1 MKKNW
6 TARAAALVAI
16 FLFIGFEVFFACK
29 ASSSDILFPACFAKG
44 IYTVSYDANGGH
56 NAPESQT
63 KNSGVSILLSNKIPE
78 RDGYIFVG
86 WSTDKYDE
94 TVRFMPGDRF
104 SYDTSLKL
112 YAVWKCATHE
122 HTYVDTVVEPTCTE
136 RGYTKHV
143 CTVCNDVKIDS
154 FVQKNGHAAK
164 TEKAVAATCT
174 SPGRKEG
181 LRCTVCGVVI
191 RGLEEVS
198 ALGHDIVT
206 SEKAVKPTCTQNGL
220 TAGGYCR
227 RCGYETER
235 SLIPSLGHDIVKDAG
250 KSATCTKDGY
260 TSGEHCTRCEFK
272 TGGEK
277 LPALGHIYVIDE
289 AKSAT
294 CTESGLTAGKHCTRC
309 DYKQTRH
316 VIEPLGHKIK
326 RDEEKEPTCTAD
338 GCTSGE
344 HCTRCSYRTGAARIP
359 ALGHNYRTEKAVAPT
374 CTKSGLTEGR
384 VCTRCSAGTKQKTVA
399 ALGHKLVKVAAK
411 SATCT
416 ESGLT
421 AGKRCTRC
429 DYKTEGK
436 VVSPLGHSFVAD
448 KAKEATCTSDGRT
461 SGKHCTRCSYR
472 TGAARIPALSHNYR
486 TKKAVAPTCTKSGL
500 TEGRACTRCSAG
512 TKQKTVAA
520 LGHKLVKDAAISAT
534 CTESGLTAGKHCTRC
549 DYKTGGKVVSPLGH
563 SFVADKAKEATC
575 TKDGLTKGEHCKRC
589 GYKTGGKVILKKG
602 HAYVK
607 NVICATMKKDG
618 RIAYR
623 CRFCNAIRGKEQTV
637 PMVKSAV
644 LSKTEFVFSKRAAM
658 PEYVV
663 RDRNG
668 SALKKGRDFTV
679 AYTGNNSTGKAQAK
693 ITFCGN
699 YKGEKTLSFRILPAA
714 AKKIKV
720 ISITSSSF
728 KATWTKVPGA
738 DGYRVFVYKNGRCV
752 RKKDVSRNSVT
763 FKGLDPGCKY
773 TVKVQVYVYIGSSK
787 VFSPN
792 LKSFKTAT
800 KAQSPKLSVAA
811 EKRQARLSW
820 SKISGTKN
828 YAVYYSAQKNGDYTK
843 IVSSTNHRVI
853 KKLKPGTRYYFKV
866 IAVKNKNDGPQY
878 AVFSKTV
885 SAVIK

>member
-6 TARAAALVAI
+6 VARAAALAGI
-16 FLFIGFEVFFACK
+16 LLFVGFEIFFACK
-29 ASSSDILFPACFAKG
+29 ASSGNILFPACFAKE

-56 NAPESQT
+56 NAPEAQT
-63 KNSGVSILLSNKIPE
+63 KNSGESILLSKTIPE
-78 RDGYIFVG
+78 RDGYQFVG

-122 HTYVDTVVEPTCTE
+122 HTYIDTVIEPTCTE
-136 RGYTKHV
+136 RGYTKHT

-174 SPGRKEG
+174 APGRKEG

-206 SEKAVKPTCTQNGL
+206 SEKAVEPTCTQNGL
-220 TAGGYCR
+220 SAGGYCR
-227 RCGYETER
+227 RCGYKTER
-235 SLIPSLGHDIVKDAG
+235 NSIPSLGHDIVKDAG
-250 KSATCTKDGY
+250 KSATCTKAGY
-260 TSGEHCTRCEFK
+260 ASGEHCTRCKFK

-309 DYKQTRH
+309 DYEQTRH
-316 VIEPLGHKIK
+316 VIEPLGHKII
-326 RDEEKEPTCTAD
+326 RDEEKGPTCTAD
-338 GCTSGE
+338 GLTKGE
-344 HCTRCSYRTGAARIP
+344 HCTRCSYRTGATRVP

-374 CTKSGLTEGR
+374 CTKSGLTEGK

-399 ALGHKLVKVAAK
+399 ALGHKLVKDSAK
-411 SATCT
+411 
-416 ESGLT
+416 
-421 AGKRCTRC
+421 
-429 DYKTEGK
+429 
-436 VVSPLGHSFVAD
+436 
-448 KAKEATCTSDGRT
+448 
-461 SGKHCTRCSYR
+461 
-472 TGAARIPALSHNYR
+472 
-486 TKKAVAPTCTKSGL
+486 
-500 TEGRACTRCSAG
+500 
-512 TKQKTVAA
+512 
-520 LGHKLVKDAAISAT
+520 SAT

-563 SFVADKAKEATC
+563 NFVSDKAKEATC
-575 TKDGLTKGEHCKRC
+575 TSNGLTKGEHCKRC
-589 GYKTGGKVILKKG
+589 SYKTGGEVVLKKG
-602 HAYVK
+602 HSYVRS
-607 NVICATMKKDG
+607 VICATMKKDG
-618 RIAYR
+618 SIAYR
-623 CRFCNAIRGKEQTV
+623 CRFCKAIRGKEQIV
-637 PMVKSAV
+637 PMIKSAV
-644 LSKTEFVFSKRAAM
+644 LSKTEFVFSKRAVM

-663 RDRNG
+663 RDRNNN
-668 SALKKGRDFTV
+668 ALKKGRDFTV
-679 AYTGNNSTGKAQAK
+679 TYSGNKSTGKAQAK

-714 AKKIKV
+714 TKKIKV
-720 ISITSSSF
+720 INITSSSF

-738 DGYRVFVYKNGRCV
+738 GGYRVSVYKNGRCV
-752 RKKDVSRNSVT
+752 QKEDINRNSVT

-773 TVKVQVYVYIGSSK
+773 TVKVQAYVYIGSSK
-787 VFSPN
+787 AFSPN
-792 LKSFKTAT
+792 LKSFKAAT
-800 KAQSPKLSVAA
+800 KAQSPKLSVTA

-820 SKISGTKN
+820 SKISGVKN
-828 YAVYYSAQKNGDYTK
+828 YAVYYSTRKNGDYTK
-843 IVSSTNHRVI
+843 IVSSTNHRII

-866 IAVKNKNDGPQY
+866 IAVKNKSGGPQY
-878 AVFSKTV
+878 TVFSKTV

>member
-6 TARAAALVAI
+6 VARAAALVGI
-16 FLFIGFEVFFACK
+16 LLFVGFEIFFACK
-29 ASSSDILFPACFAKG
+29 ASSGNILFPACFAKE

-56 NAPESQT
+56 NTPEAQT
-63 KNSGVSILLSNKIPE
+63 KNSGESILLSKTIPE
-78 RDGYIFVG
+78 RDGYQFVG

-122 HTYVDTVVEPTCTE
+122 HTYIDTVIEPTCTE
-136 RGYTKHV
+136 RGYTKHT

-174 SPGRKEG
+174 APGRKEG

-206 SEKAVKPTCTQNGL
+206 SEKAVEPTCTQNGL
-220 TAGGYCR
+220 SAGGYCR
-227 RCGYETER
+227 RCGYKTER
-235 SLIPSLGHDIVKDAG
+235 NSIPSLGHDIVKDAG
-250 KSATCTKDGY
+250 KSATCTKAGY
-260 TSGEHCTRCEFK
+260 ASGEHCTRCKFK

-309 DYKQTRH
+309 DYEQTRH
-316 VIEPLGHKIK
+316 VIEPLGHKII
-326 RDEEKEPTCTAD
+326 RDEEKGPTCTAD
-338 GCTSGE
+338 GLTKGE
-344 HCTRCSYRTGAARIP
+344 HCTRCSYRTGATRVP

-374 CTKSGLTEGR
+374 CTKSGLTEGK

-399 ALGHKLVKVAAK
+399 ALGHKLVKDSAK
-411 SATCT
+411 
-416 ESGLT
+416 
-421 AGKRCTRC
+421 
-429 DYKTEGK
+429 
-436 VVSPLGHSFVAD
+436 
-448 KAKEATCTSDGRT
+448 
-461 SGKHCTRCSYR
+461 
-472 TGAARIPALSHNYR
+472 
-486 TKKAVAPTCTKSGL
+486 
-500 TEGRACTRCSAG
+500 
-512 TKQKTVAA
+512 
-520 LGHKLVKDAAISAT
+520 SAT

-549 DYKTGGKVVSPLGH
+549 DYKTGGKAVSPLGH
-563 SFVADKAKEATC
+563 NFVSDKAKEATC
-575 TKDGLTKGEHCKRC
+575 TSNGLTKGEHCKRC
-589 GYKTGGKVILKKG
+589 GYKTGREVVLKKG
-602 HAYVK
+602 HSYVRS
-607 NVICATMKKDG
+607 VICATMKKDG
-618 RIAYR
+618 SIAYR
-623 CRFCNAIRGKEQTV
+623 CRFCNAIRGKEQIV
-637 PMVKSAV
+637 PMIKSAV
-644 LSKTEFVFSKRAAM
+644 LSKTEFVFSKRAVM

-663 RDRNG
+663 RDRNNN
-668 SALKKGRDFTV
+668 ALKKGRDFTV
-679 AYTGNNSTGKAQAK
+679 TYSGNKSTGKAQAK

-714 AKKIKV
+714 TKKIKV
-720 ISITSSSF
+720 INITSSSF

-738 DGYRVFVYKNGRCV
+738 DGYRVSVYKNGRCV
-752 RKKDVSRNSVT
+752 QKEDINRNSVT

-773 TVKVQVYVYIGSSK
+773 TVKVQTYVYIGSSK
-787 VFSPN
+787 AFSSN

-800 KAQSPKLSVAA
+800 KAQSPKLSVTA

-820 SKISGTKN
+820 SKISGAKN
-828 YAVYYSAQKNGDYTK
+828 YAVYYSTRKNGDYTK
-843 IVSSTNHRVI
+843 IVSSTNHRII

-866 IAVKNKNDGPQY
+866 IAVKNKSGGPQY
-878 AVFSKTV
+878 TVFSKTV

>member
-6 TARAAALVAI
+6 VARAAALAGI
-16 FLFIGFEVFFACK
+16 LLFVGFEIFFACK
-29 ASSSDILFPACFAKG
+29 ASSGNILFPACFAKE

-56 NAPESQT
+56 NAPEAQT
-63 KNSGVSILLSNKIPE
+63 KNSGESILLSKTIPE
-78 RDGYIFVG
+78 RDGYQFVG

-122 HTYVDTVVEPTCTE
+122 HTYIDTVIEPTCTE
-136 RGYTKHV
+136 RGYTKHT

-174 SPGRKEG
+174 APGRKEG

-206 SEKAVKPTCTQNGL
+206 SEKAVEPTCTQNGL
-220 TAGGYCR
+220 SAGGYCR
-227 RCGYETER
+227 RCGYKTER
-235 SLIPSLGHDIVKDAG
+235 NSIPSLGHDIVKDAG
-250 KSATCTKDGY
+250 KSATCTKAGY
-260 TSGEHCTRCEFK
+260 ASGEHCTRCKFK

-309 DYKQTRH
+309 DYEQTRH
-316 VIEPLGHKIK
+316 VIEPLGHKII
-326 RDEEKEPTCTAD
+326 RDEEKGPTCTAD
-338 GCTSGE
+338 GLTKGE
-344 HCTRCSYRTGAARIP
+344 HCTRCSYRTGATRVP

-374 CTKSGLTEGR
+374 CTKSGLTEGK

-399 ALGHKLVKVAAK
+399 ALGHKLVKDSAK
-411 SATCT
+411 
-416 ESGLT
+416 
-421 AGKRCTRC
+421 
-429 DYKTEGK
+429 
-436 VVSPLGHSFVAD
+436 
-448 KAKEATCTSDGRT
+448 
-461 SGKHCTRCSYR
+461 
-472 TGAARIPALSHNYR
+472 
-486 TKKAVAPTCTKSGL
+486 
-500 TEGRACTRCSAG
+500 
-512 TKQKTVAA
+512 
-520 LGHKLVKDAAISAT
+520 SAT

-563 SFVADKAKEATC
+563 NFVSDKAKEATC
-575 TKDGLTKGEHCKRC
+575 TSNGLTKGEHCKRC
-589 GYKTGGKVILKKG
+589 GYKTGGEVVLKKG
-602 HAYVK
+602 HSYVRS
-607 NVICATMKKDG
+607 VICATMKKDG
-618 RIAYR
+618 SIAYR
-623 CRFCNAIRGKEQTV
+623 CRFCKAIRGKEQIV
-637 PMVKSAV
+637 PMIKSAV
-644 LSKTEFVFSKRAAM
+644 LSKTEFVFSKRAVM

-663 RDRNG
+663 RDRNNN
-668 SALKKGRDFTV
+668 ALKKGRDFTV
-679 AYTGNNSTGKAQAK
+679 TYSGNKSTGKAQAK

-714 AKKIKV
+714 TKKIKV
-720 ISITSSSF
+720 INITSSSF

-738 DGYRVFVYKNGRCV
+738 DGYRVSVYKNGRCV
-752 RKKDVSRNSVT
+752 QKKDINRNSVT

-773 TVKVQVYVYIGSSK
+773 TVKVQTYVYIGSSK
-787 VFSPN
+787 AFSSN

-800 KAQSPKLSVAA
+800 KAQSPKLSVTA

-820 SKISGTKN
+820 SKISGAKN
-828 YAVYYSAQKNGDYTK
+828 YAVYYSTRKNGDYTK
-843 IVSSTNHRVI
+843 IVSSTNHRII

-866 IAVKNKNDGPQY
+866 IAVKNKSGGPQY
-878 AVFSKTV
+878 TVFSKTV

>member
-6 TARAAALVAI
+6 VARAAALAGI
-16 FLFIGFEVFFACK
+16 LLFVGFEIFFACK
-29 ASSSDILFPACFAKG
+29 ASSGNILFPACFAKE

-56 NAPESQT
+56 NAPEAQT
-63 KNSGVSILLSNKIPE
+63 KNSGESILLSKTIPE
-78 RDGYIFVG
+78 RDGYQFVG

-122 HTYVDTVVEPTCTE
+122 HTYIDTVIEPTCTE
-136 RGYTKHV
+136 RGYTKHT

-174 SPGRKEG
+174 APGRKEG
-181 LRCTVCGVVI
+181 LRCTVCSVVI

-206 SEKAVKPTCTQNGL
+206 SEKAVEPTCTQNGL
-220 TAGGYCR
+220 SAGGYCR
-227 RCGYETER
+227 RCGYKTER
-235 SLIPSLGHDIVKDAG
+235 NSIPSLGHDIVKDAG
-250 KSATCTKDGY
+250 KSATCTKAGY
-260 TSGEHCTRCEFK
+260 ASGEHCTRCKFK

-309 DYKQTRH
+309 DYEQTRH
-316 VIEPLGHKIK
+316 VIEPLGHKII
-326 RDEEKEPTCTAD
+326 RDEEKRPTCTAD
-338 GCTSGE
+338 GLTKGE
-344 HCTRCSYRTGAARIP
+344 HCTRCSYRTGATRVP

-374 CTKSGLTEGR
+374 CTKSGLTEGK

-399 ALGHKLVKVAAK
+399 ALGHKLVKDSAK
-411 SATCT
+411 
-416 ESGLT
+416 
-421 AGKRCTRC
+421 
-429 DYKTEGK
+429 
-436 VVSPLGHSFVAD
+436 
-448 KAKEATCTSDGRT
+448 
-461 SGKHCTRCSYR
+461 
-472 TGAARIPALSHNYR
+472 
-486 TKKAVAPTCTKSGL
+486 
-500 TEGRACTRCSAG
+500 
-512 TKQKTVAA
+512 
-520 LGHKLVKDAAISAT
+520 SAT

-563 SFVADKAKEATC
+563 NFVSDKAKEATC
-575 TKDGLTKGEHCKRC
+575 TSNGLTKGEHCKRC
-589 GYKTGGKVILKKG
+589 GYKTGGEVVLKKG
-602 HAYVK
+602 HSYVRS
-607 NVICATMKKDG
+607 VICATMKKDG
-618 RIAYR
+618 SIAYR
-623 CRFCNAIRGKEQTV
+623 CRFCNAIKGKEQIV
-637 PMVKSAV
+637 PMIKSAV
-644 LSKTEFVFSKRAAM
+644 LSKTEFVFSKRAVM

-663 RDRNG
+663 RDRNNN
-668 SALKKGRDFTV
+668 ALKKGRDFTV
-679 AYTGNNSTGKAQAK
+679 TYSGNKSTGKAQAK

-714 AKKIKV
+714 TKKIKV
-720 ISITSSSF
+720 INITSSSF

-738 DGYRVFVYKNGRCV
+738 GGYRVSVYKNGRCV
-752 RKKDVSRNSVT
+752 QKEDINRNSVT

-773 TVKVQVYVYIGSSK
+773 TVKVQTYVYIGSSK
-787 VFSPN
+787 AFSSN

-800 KAQSPKLSVAA
+800 KAQSPKLSVTA

-820 SKISGTKN
+820 SKISGAKN
-828 YAVYYSAQKNGDYTK
+828 YAVYYSTRKNGDYTK
-843 IVSSTNHRVI
+843 IVSSTNHRII

-866 IAVKNKNDGPQY
+866 IAVKNKSGGPQY
-878 AVFSKTV
+878 TVFSKTV

>member
-6 TARAAALVAI
+6 VARAAALAGI
-16 FLFIGFEVFFACK
+16 LLFVGFEIFFACK
-29 ASSSDILFPACFAKG
+29 ASSGNILFPACFAKE
-44 IYTVSYDANGGH
+44 IYTVSYDANGGY
-56 NAPESQT
+56 NAPEAQT
-63 KNSGVSILLSNKIPE
+63 KNRGESILLSKTIPE
-78 RDGYIFVG
+78 RDGYQFVG

-122 HTYVDTVVEPTCTE
+122 HTYIDTVIEPTCTE
-136 RGYTKHV
+136 RGYTKHT

-174 SPGRKEG
+174 APGRKEG
-181 LRCTVCGVVI
+181 LRCTVCSVVI

-206 SEKAVKPTCTQNGL
+206 SEKAVEPTCTQNGL
-220 TAGGYCR
+220 SAGGYCR
-227 RCGYETER
+227 RCGYKTER
-235 SLIPSLGHDIVKDAG
+235 NSIPSLGHDIVKDAG
-250 KSATCTKDGY
+250 KSATCTKAGY
-260 TSGEHCTRCEFK
+260 ASGEHCTRCKFK

-309 DYKQTRH
+309 DYEQTRH
-316 VIEPLGHKIK
+316 VIEPLGHKII
-326 RDEEKEPTCTAD
+326 RDEEKRPTCTAD
-338 GCTSGE
+338 GLTKGE
-344 HCTRCSYRTGAARIP
+344 HCTRCSYRTGATRVP

-374 CTKSGLTEGR
+374 CTKSGLTEGK

-399 ALGHKLVKVAAK
+399 ALGHKLVKDSAK
-411 SATCT
+411 
-416 ESGLT
+416 
-421 AGKRCTRC
+421 
-429 DYKTEGK
+429 
-436 VVSPLGHSFVAD
+436 
-448 KAKEATCTSDGRT
+448 
-461 SGKHCTRCSYR
+461 
-472 TGAARIPALSHNYR
+472 
-486 TKKAVAPTCTKSGL
+486 
-500 TEGRACTRCSAG
+500 
-512 TKQKTVAA
+512 
-520 LGHKLVKDAAISAT
+520 SAT

-563 SFVADKAKEATC
+563 NFVSDKAKEATC
-575 TKDGLTKGEHCKRC
+575 TSNGLTKGEHCKRC
-589 GYKTGGKVILKKG
+589 GYKTGGEVVLKKG
-602 HAYVK
+602 HSYVRS
-607 NVICATMKKDG
+607 VICATMKKDG
-618 RIAYR
+618 SIAYR
-623 CRFCNAIRGKEQTV
+623 CRFCNAIRGKEQIV
-637 PMVKSAV
+637 PMIKSAV
-644 LSKTEFVFSKRAAM
+644 LSKTEFVFSKRAVM

-663 RDRNG
+663 RDRNNN
-668 SALKKGRDFTV
+668 ALKKGRDFTV
-679 AYTGNNSTGKAQAK
+679 TYSGNKSTGKAQAK

-714 AKKIKV
+714 TKKIKV
-720 ISITSSSF
+720 INITSSSF

-738 DGYRVFVYKNGRCV
+738 GGYRVSVYKNGRCV
-752 RKKDVSRNSVT
+752 QKEDINRNSVT

-773 TVKVQVYVYIGSSK
+773 TVKVQTYVYIGSSK
-787 VFSPN
+787 AFSSN

-800 KAQSPKLSVAA
+800 KAQSPKLSVTA

-820 SKISGTKN
+820 SKISGAKN
-828 YAVYYSAQKNGDYTK
+828 YAVYYSTRKNGDYTK
-843 IVSSTNHRVI
+843 IVSSTNHRII

-866 IAVKNKNDGPQY
+866 IAVKNKSGGPQY
-878 AVFSKTV
+878 TVFSKTV

>member
-6 TARAAALVAI
+6 VARAAALAGI
-16 FLFIGFEVFFACK
+16 LLFVGFEIFFACK
-29 ASSSDILFPACFAKG
+29 ASSGNILFPACFAKE
-44 IYTVSYDANGGH
+44 IYTVSYDANGGR
-56 NAPESQT
+56 NAPEAQT
-63 KNSGVSILLSNKIPE
+63 KNSGESILLSKTIPE
-78 RDGYIFVG
+78 RDGYQFVG

-122 HTYVDTVVEPTCTE
+122 HTYIDTVIEPTCTE
-136 RGYTKHV
+136 RGYTKHT

-174 SPGRKEG
+174 APGRKEG

-206 SEKAVKPTCTQNGL
+206 SEKAVEPTCTQNGL
-220 TAGGYCR
+220 SAGGYCR
-227 RCGYETER
+227 RCGYKTER
-235 SLIPSLGHDIVKDAG
+235 NSIPSLGHDIVKDAG
-250 KSATCTKDGY
+250 KSATCTKAGY
-260 TSGEHCTRCEFK
+260 ASGEHCTRCKFK

-309 DYKQTRH
+309 DYEQTRH
-316 VIEPLGHKIK
+316 VIEPLGHKII
-326 RDEEKEPTCTAD
+326 RDEEKGPTCTAD
-338 GCTSGE
+338 GLTKGE
-344 HCTRCSYRTGAARIP
+344 HCTRCSYRTGATRVP

-374 CTKSGLTEGR
+374 CTKSGLTEGK

-399 ALGHKLVKVAAK
+399 ALGHKLVKDSAK
-411 SATCT
+411 
-416 ESGLT
+416 
-421 AGKRCTRC
+421 
-429 DYKTEGK
+429 
-436 VVSPLGHSFVAD
+436 
-448 KAKEATCTSDGRT
+448 
-461 SGKHCTRCSYR
+461 
-472 TGAARIPALSHNYR
+472 
-486 TKKAVAPTCTKSGL
+486 
-500 TEGRACTRCSAG
+500 
-512 TKQKTVAA
+512 
-520 LGHKLVKDAAISAT
+520 SAT

-563 SFVADKAKEATC
+563 NFVSDKAKEATC
-575 TKDGLTKGEHCKRC
+575 TSNGLTKGEHCKRC
-589 GYKTGGKVILKKG
+589 GYKTGGEVVLKKG
-602 HAYVK
+602 HSYVRS
-607 NVICATMKKDG
+607 VICATMKKDG
-618 RIAYR
+618 SIAYR
-623 CRFCNAIRGKEQTV
+623 CRFCNAIRGKEQIV
-637 PMVKSAV
+637 PMIKSAV
-644 LSKTEFVFSKRAAM
+644 LSKTEFVFSKRAVM

-663 RDRNG
+663 RDRNNN
-668 SALKKGRDFTV
+668 ALKKGRDFTV
-679 AYTGNNSTGKAQAK
+679 TYSGNKSTGKAQAK

-714 AKKIKV
+714 TERIKV
-720 ISITSSSF
+720 INITSSSF
-728 KATWTKVPGA
+728 KATWTKVLGA
-738 DGYRVFVYKNGRCV
+738 GGYRVSVYKNGRCV
-752 RKKDVSRNSVT
+752 QKEDINRNSVT

-773 TVKVQVYVYIGSSK
+773 TVKVQTYVYIGSSK
-787 VFSPN
+787 AFSSN

-800 KAQSPKLSVAA
+800 KAQSPKLSVTA

-820 SKISGTKN
+820 SKISGAKN
-828 YAVYYSAQKNGDYTK
+828 YAVYYSTRKNGDYTK
-843 IVSSTNHRVI
+843 IVSSTNHRII

-866 IAVKNKNDGPQY
+866 IAVKNKSGGPQY
-878 AVFSKTV
+878 TVFSKTV